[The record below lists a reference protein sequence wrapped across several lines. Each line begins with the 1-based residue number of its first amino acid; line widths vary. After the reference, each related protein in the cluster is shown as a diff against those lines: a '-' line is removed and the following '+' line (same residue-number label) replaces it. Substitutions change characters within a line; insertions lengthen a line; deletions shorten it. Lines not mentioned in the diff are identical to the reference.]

1 MIFVYECDYTASQGK
16 YLDSFVL
23 STCFLT
29 KAPLSPGGGER
40 CSEGGARSAP
50 PLQQPFL
57 GCRSSLSE
65 RERAAV
71 EQLKPVKVYNN
82 FKEDRLQLLKDQQDK
97 IGIYYLVNL
106 INGHSYIG
114 SSINLAGRMRN
125 YLNNT
130 FLKNKKIINMPIV
143 KALLKYGQD
152 NFAVLIVEY
161 VDVKK
166 LTTRETYYITQLL
179 PYYNV
184 LKQGYSSIGYK
195 YTEATKQMLSE
206 LAKNRTHS
214 DQTKALISRALVGEN
229 NPFYNKTHSVDSKL
243 RKIEANSAYSVYVY
257 NSYRELLIIFP
268 SIKTLAKLINSNHS
282 NIVNY
287 IQNEALFRGEWYFSN
302 IPFNLTDT
310 PLISDWT
317 SIESNNLTLE
327 IINNSQIK
335 KAIFVY
341 NINKEFIRKFE
352 GVTHAQRELNIN
364 HDIIKKYALLNKP
377 YEGYIFSY
385 ERLKD

>member
-1 MIFVYECDYTASQGK
+1 M
-16 YLDSFVL
+16 

-29 KAPLSPGGGER
+29 KA
-40 CSEGGARSAP
+40 
-50 PLQQPFL
+50 
-57 GCRSSLSE
+57 
-65 RERAAV
+65 V
-71 EQLKPVKVYNN
+71 EQIKPVKVYNN
-82 FKEDRLQLLKDQQDK
+82 FKEDRLQLIKDQQGK
-97 IGIYYLVNL
+97 IGVYYLVNL

-130 FLKNKKIINMPIV
+130 FLKNKKHSNMPIV

-166 LTTRETYYITQLL
+166 LTIRETYYITLLL

-195 YTEATKQMLSE
+195 HTEATKQMLSE
-206 LAKNRTHS
+206 LAKNRRHS

-243 RKIEANSAYSVYVY
+243 RMIEANSAYPVYVY
-257 NSYRELLIIFP
+257 NSYRELLIIFH
-268 SIKTLAKLINSNHS
+268 SVKTLAKLINSNHS
-282 NIVNY
+282 TIVNY

-335 KAIFVY
+335 KAIIVY

-352 GVTHAQRELNIN
+352 GVTQAQRELNIN
-364 HDIIKKYALLNKP
+364 HDIIKKYALLNMP